1 MPLLTLGLAL
11 AMASTSVAEPAR
23 VDIPRLMHLGDI
35 PGLAIAV
42 VRADTLAW
50 SAAHGVRNAQT
61 RADVDDDT
69 VFEAA
74 SLSKTLFAYVTLRLA
89 DRGVID
95 LDTPL
100 VRYATYP
107 RLADDPRHRDVT
119 ARMCLTHTSGL
130 PNWGVRFVAEPGSRF
145 IYSGEGIRFLR
156 KTLEAVTGRSLE
168 DLARREAFDPLGMTR
183 SSYLWT
189 PELAR
194 NRASGHDAQG
204 SPQPRRRCPGGSA
217 AASLHTTARDY
228 ARFLAACLAGEGLSD
243 EMHAEMLRTQT
254 PAVLGSASGM
264 SSAQVGWGLGWGTM
278 AAPVG
283 ERIWQWGDNGDTVAL
298 AVGDPASGD
307 GFVYLANSAT
317 GLSIAHALHEAL
329 LTGRPWCLDALGYQR
344 HDGPARVHWLEARAR
359 KALRRG
365 AWRQAT
371 ERLHTLLEL
380 RPGHAWAARQLHAL
394 EVQRAQRDGRGQGHG

>member
-1 MPLLTLGLAL
+1 M
-11 AMASTSVAEPAR
+11 AMASTAAAGSSP
-23 VDIPRLMHLGDI
+23 VDIPRLMQLGDI
-35 PGLAIAV
+35 PGLTIAV
-42 VRADTLAW
+42 VRDDTLSW
-50 SAAHGVRNAQT
+50 SAAHGVRNTQT
-61 RADVDDDT
+61 RAGVDGDT

-74 SLSKTLFAYVTLRLA
+74 SLSKTLFAYVALRLV

-100 VRYATYP
+100 ARYAAYP
-107 RLADDPRHRDVT
+107 RLAGDPRHRDVT

-130 PNWGVRFVAEPGSRF
+130 PSWGVRFVAEPGSRF
-145 IYSGEGIRFLR
+145 VYSGEGVRFLR

-168 DLARREAFDPLGMTR
+168 DLARREAFTPLGMSR

-189 PELAR
+189 PDLAA

-204 SPQPRRRCPGGSA
+204 SPQPRRRCPDGSA

-228 ARFLAACLAGEGLSD
+228 ARFLVACLAGEGLSD

-254 PAVLGSASGM
+254 PAVLDPAAGM
-264 SSAQVGWGLGWGTM
+264 SGARLGWGLGWGTM
-278 AAPVG
+278 AAPRG

-359 KALRRG
+359 RALRSG
-365 AWRQAT
+365 AWRQAAK
-371 ERLHTLLEL
+371 RLHTLLEL

-394 EVQRAQRDGRGQGHG
+394 EVRRAQRDAGAPSQG